1 VGQHDSLG
9 VARRS
14 RCVAN
19 GAQVLWS
26 RWLSF
31 HSKNNKK
38 QIVKARSFLLNLD
51 LTFANVNTTYHWP
64 VFLFGSQLFDIV
76 EAQGVDAFTLGQ
88 LDRLLRDGFDVDQL
102 LQTRG

>member
-1 VGQHDSLG
+1 MVLKSSGLG
-9 VARRS
+9 GCRS
-14 RCVAN
+14 IQN
-19 GAQVLWS
+19 
-26 RWLSF
+26 
-31 HSKNNKK
+31 NNKK
-38 QIVKARSFLLNLD
+38 QLVKARSFLLNLD
-51 LTFANVNTTYHWP
+51 LTFANVNTTYHRP